1 MERMHDSSERMM
13 IRVDIVFGML
23 GMITGIIW
31 FGWGMFMAG
40 AATIVITVF
49 MILVEYFRS

>member
-40 AATIVITVF
+40 AVTIVITVF